1 MSPAVTVTAHPRKN
15 DKDTGILA
23 QEQRLQGVVEAE
35 VHATVDEDADSGD
48 GEASVQALDTVR
60 LEGLHVHIDQTVE
73 LAFTT
78 LTLGIVSQP
87 GPSVVKGVDEEQG
100 HCSGGATTGQVS
112 SPEGV
117 DSLSCQDPLGAVH
130 HTVVWLVQTTLLD
143 HLILVLDEQLDSL
156 NGGGGSLGD
165 TSGHAREHEGLKEPK
180 FLVCH
185 LYL

>member
-23 QEQRLQGVVEAE
+23 QEQRLQGIVEAE

-73 LAFTT
+73 LALTT

-100 HCSGGATTGQVS
+100 HRSGGATTGNVCGELKGLGRILGVLEGKVERLSREVTQHIGQVS

-117 DSLSCQDPLGAVH
+117 DSLSCQ
-130 HTVVWLVQTTLLD
+130 
-143 HLILVLDEQLDSL
+143 
-156 NGGGGSLGD
+156 
-165 TSGHAREHEGLKEPK
+165 
-180 FLVCH
+180 
-185 LYL
+185 

>member
-73 LAFTT
+73 LALTT

-100 HCSGGATTGQVS
+100 HSSGGAATGNVCGKLERLRREVTQHIGQVS

-117 DSLSCQDPLGAVH
+117 DSLSCQDPLGAIH

-156 NGGGGSLGD
+156 NG
-165 TSGHAREHEGLKEPK
+165 
-180 FLVCH
+180 
-185 LYL
+185 